1 MPAPQPRKEPFFS
14 LVISF
19 FIPGLGTILNGEGRK
34 GGSIMAVAYL
44 TPVLA
49 LIGLVVDTFRYDFPP
64 LRLGYD
70 VLPAFLPGGL
80 GYGVMLSSLPRG
92 FGYFSAIGL
101 TPLMILGVIP
111 IVIGAWV
118 WGLIDAY
125 KGAEAHN
132 ARYGMH

>member
-14 LVISF
+14 LIISF

-34 GGSIMAVAYL
+34 GGAIMAVAYL
-44 TPVLA
+44 TPVVA
-49 LIGLVVDTFRYDFPP
+49 LIGFFFFALRFDYPGNVVYDA
-64 LRLGYD
+64 LLG
-70 VLPAFLPGGL
+70 FLPG
-80 GYGVMLSSLPRG
+80 SLG
-92 FGYFSAIGL
+92 FGLLFKSLISSYGFFPDLYLAPLLVLCAI
-101 TPLMILGVIP
+101 PVM
-111 IVIGAWV
+111 IGAWV